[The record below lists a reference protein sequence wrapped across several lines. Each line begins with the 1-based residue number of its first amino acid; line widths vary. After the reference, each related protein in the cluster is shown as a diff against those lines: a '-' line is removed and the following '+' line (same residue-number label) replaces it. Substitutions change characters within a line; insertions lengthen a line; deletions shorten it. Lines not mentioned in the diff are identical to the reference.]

1 MGPGKQMDKVK
12 DSDFWKE
19 QGNNYYQSGNYID
32 AIICYKR
39 ALEVNPGSD
48 KAWYNLGMAYNRVN
62 NKKESI
68 SCFEKAQELSGGRDR
83 NPFVSRGTPS
93 SGQAGIV
100 TSINTSVEKKRTAGQ
115 EKPVDKTD
123 WRELLYPGEWSMMF
137 VLVGLITSVSD
148 QPVFIFMY
156 YTCAI
161 AALIALGFL
170 IFGLLKHIKGR
181 PSRVPGPVT
190 AKGSSMS
197 TDPLS
202 TSSMNIRTWAIFFL
216 ICFVALLWAVFLSNQ
231 GLMLWVSFALVMIV
245 VGFNLIFIFKR

>member
-1 MGPGKQMDKVK
+1 MDKVK

-19 QGNNYYQSGNYID
+19 QGNSYYQSGNYID

-39 ALEVNPGSD
+39 ALEINPGSY
-48 KAWYNLGMAYNRVN
+48 KAWYNLGMVYNRMN
-62 NKKESI
+62 NKKDSI
-68 SCFEKAQELSGGRDR
+68 SCFEKSQELSGNRYV
-83 NPFVSRGTPS
+83 NPQVPRSAPPPGLAGIFTAVDTS
-93 SGQAGIV
+93 SGKTVAPWPD
-100 TSINTSVEKKRTAGQ
+100 N
-115 EKPVDKTD
+115 PVGGTT
-123 WRELLYPGEWSMMF
+123 WRGLLYPGEWSIMF

-148 QPVFIFMY
+148 QPVFVFMY
-156 YTCAI
+156 YTSAI

-181 PSRVPGPVT
+181 PSHVPGHVP

-197 TDPLS
+197 ADPLS